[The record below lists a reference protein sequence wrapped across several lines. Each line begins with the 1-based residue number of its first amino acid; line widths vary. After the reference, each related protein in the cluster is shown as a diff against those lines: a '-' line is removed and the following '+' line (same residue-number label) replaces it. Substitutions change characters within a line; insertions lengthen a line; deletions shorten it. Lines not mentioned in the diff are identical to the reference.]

1 MNSIAA
7 WLPKI
12 AFPTDTLAIVR
23 VHYFVRGGFVRHRSR
38 ASSKHLSS
46 HLPVDGARYL
56 GGQKGVALQV
66 QDARVGVGSTKKPTP
81 LDVDVRRSDVTAFRD
96 FLKRG
101 HPQFTAGDLSYLA
114 SFVHRWAGEVPKEA
128 ELTDFEMRC
137 LEDPILTL
145 PLSTPFDSDST
156 DVEISKPQYPSTSTP
171 ALLIPP
177 VNPSQNT
184 DKITEYDSSS
194 DPSNAV
200 MDMNDLK
207 PTPKI
212 ARPLKE
218 TLAMFRKH
226 AKTPTA
232 PSAAARAAA
241 CIEEHQIHRDG
252 RGKEK

>member
-1 MNSIAA
+1 M
-7 WLPKI
+7 
-12 AFPTDTLAIVR
+12 R
-23 VHYFVRGGFVRHRSR
+23 
-38 ASSKHLSS
+38 
-46 HLPVDGARYL
+46 
-56 GGQKGVALQV
+56 
-66 QDARVGVGSTKKPTP
+66 
-81 LDVDVRRSDVTAFRD
+81 
-96 FLKRG
+96 FL
-101 HPQFTAGDLSYLA
+101 
-114 SFVHRWAGEVPKEA
+114 EE
-128 ELTDFEMRC
+128 
-137 LEDPILTL
+137 PIPTL

-156 DVEISKPQYPSTSTP
+156 DIEISKPQYPSTSTS

-177 VNPSQNT
+177 VTPSQNT

-241 CIEEHQIHRDG
+241 CIEEEHRMKIKYMEMDEERKNEEHQLWMEQLSNNMEMDEERKNEEHKLRMELLRIKIAHA
-252 RGKEK
+252 KEKIEAQKILVTTLKGSPKIYLQNTE

>member
-1 MNSIAA
+1 MAKKSSV
-7 WLPKI
+7 LRQERRQ
-12 AFPTDTLAIVR
+12 T
-23 VHYFVRGGFVRHRSR
+23 GG
-38 ASSKHLSS
+38 
-46 HLPVDGARYL
+46 
-56 GGQKGVALQV
+56 
-66 QDARVGVGSTKKPTP
+66 
-81 LDVDVRRSDVTAFRD
+81 
-96 FLKRG
+96 
-101 HPQFTAGDLSYLA
+101 
-114 SFVHRWAGEVPKEA
+114 GEVPKEA
-128 ELTDFEMRC
+128 ELTDFEMRF
-137 LEDPILTL
+137 LEEPILTL

-156 DVEISKPQYPSTSTP
+156 DIEISKPQYPSTSTS

-177 VNPSQNT
+177 VTPSQNT

-218 TLAMFRKH
+218 TLAMFRKR

-241 CIEEHQIHRDG
+241 CIEEEHRMKIKYMEMDEERKNEEHQLWMEQLSNNMKMDEERKNEDKLRMELLRIKIAHA
-252 RGKEK
+252 KEKMEAQKILVTAFER